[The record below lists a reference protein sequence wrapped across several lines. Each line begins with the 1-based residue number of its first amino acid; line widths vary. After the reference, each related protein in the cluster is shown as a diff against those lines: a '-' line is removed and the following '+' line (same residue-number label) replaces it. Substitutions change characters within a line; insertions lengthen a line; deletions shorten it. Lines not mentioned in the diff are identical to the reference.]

1 MRPTKKPLSLK
12 REVIRQLT
20 PPDLASANGAIVV
33 RTYNCPTVAAC
44 PTQRNSCFNSC
55 YDSDCCLEVP

>member
-1 MRPTKKPLSLK
+1 MRPNKKPLSLN
-12 REVIRQLT
+12 REIIRQLT
-20 PPDLASANGAIVV
+20 TPDLSSVAGAINV
-33 RTYNCPTVAAC
+33 RTYNCPTIGC